1 MAVRITSIKK
11 EKGPHENPYLAIRFF
26 AWENEQINVP
36 GITDRAGIYDWI
48 KDNRGEAY
56 IKDKNGVKRYLLAAV
71 SPLGNKY
78 VKTVA
83 DESEPD
89 QLLELPESA

>member
-1 MAVRITSIKK
+1 MAVRITSIRKDTD
-11 EKGPHENPYLAIRFF
+11 PHENPYLAIKFF
-26 AWENEQINVP
+26 AWENEWINVP

-56 IKDKNGVKRYLLAAV
+56 IKDNNGIRRYLLPAI

-83 DESEPD
+83 DENEQD
-89 QLLELPESA
+89 DLLKLPECA